1 MLVHQD
7 GDRCIHQLVHNEIRT
22 NCFIVQRGQQA
33 LLIDPSD
40 RADLLLAY
48 LQAQGL
54 QLAAMLA
61 THAHFDHVAAAGGIV
76 AAGAAPALYLHPLD
90 LPEYKRANSYSLMLF
105 KRPIQV
111 APAQP
116 FDAALDAVLRQFGL
130 GLRHAGGHT
139 RGSCWL
145 HDLDGGFLITG
156 DLVLHHALK
165 VNLADSRE
173 NLAEFG
179 AFVDT
184 VQREFA
190 PAAVLLPGHGAATT
204 VGQEAALN
212 RKWAHVRERL
222 AA

>member
-1 MLVHQD
+1 MLVYQR
-7 GDRCIHQLVHNEIRT
+7 GERSIHQLVHNDIRT
-22 NCFIVQRGQQA
+22 NCFIVQQGRQA
-33 LLIDPSD
+33 LLVDPSD

-54 QLAAMLA
+54 QLAGMLA
-61 THAHFDHVAAAGGIV
+61 THGHFDHVAAAGGIV
-76 AAGAAPALYLHPLD
+76 EAGAAQALYLHPLD
-90 LPEYKRANSYSLMLF
+90 IPEYKRANAYSMMLF
-105 KRPIQV
+105 KRRIQP
-111 APAQP
+111 APVLP
-116 FDAALDAVLRQFGL
+116 FDADLQALLQQFGL

-145 HDLDGGFLITG
+145 HDLGGAFLITG

-184 VQREFA
+184 VQQEFA
-190 PAAVLLPGHGAATT
+190 ADALLLPGHGAATT